1 MFQASEIKRIIEA
14 ELPGA
19 TAVVID
25 EANDGE
31 HFVAEVVSP
40 SFTGKGLVQQH
51 QQVYKA
57 LGSLVGN
64 AIHALALKTYTPE
77 QWEKAGRSR

>member
-19 TAVVID
+19 RAVVID

-40 SFTGKGLVQQH
+40 TFEGKGLVAQH

-57 LGSLVGN
+57 LGSLMGG

-77 QWEKAGRSR
+77 QWAKAGRS

>member
-14 ELPGA
+14 ELVGA
-19 TAVVID
+19 TAVVLD
-25 EANDGE
+25 EADDGE

-40 SFTGKGLVQQH
+40 TFAGKGLIQQH

-57 LGSLVGN
+57 LGSLVGS

-77 QWEKAGRSR
+77 QWEKAGKTS

>member
-1 MFQASEIKRIIEA
+1 MFQASEIKRIIEEA
-14 ELPGA
+14 IPGA

-40 SFTGKGLVQQH
+40 TFEGKSLVAQH
-51 QQVYKA
+51 QQIYRA
-57 LGSLVGN
+57 LGSLMGG
-64 AIHALALKTYTPE
+64 AIHALALKTYTPD
-77 QWEKAGRSR
+77 QWQKAGRS